1 MAKPQS
7 PKIMGVTFYPE
18 ERISSQ
24 APREIW
30 ARKAEGEHVSED
42 TEEELKPPL
51 YYVFLLCCLLT
62 RALASL
68 QHLGSELDIHA

>member
-1 MAKPQS
+1 MAKPRS
-7 PKIMGVTFYPE
+7 LKIMGVTFYPE
-18 ERISSQ
+18 ERIWSH

-42 TEEELKPPL
+42 TEEEPKPLL

-62 RALASL
+62 RALPSL
-68 QHLGSELDIHA
+68 QHLGPELDIHA